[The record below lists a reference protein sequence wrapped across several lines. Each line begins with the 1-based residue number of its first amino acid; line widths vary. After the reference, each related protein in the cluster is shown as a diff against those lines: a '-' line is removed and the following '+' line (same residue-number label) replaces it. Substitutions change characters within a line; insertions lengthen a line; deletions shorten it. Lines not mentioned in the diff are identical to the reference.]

1 LLNDKGYFLV
11 AVLIYGVSVVYSAL
25 LWRKGFRR
33 DDWVNYGLYCVA
45 FLFHT
50 NALVTRG
57 FSLSRCPIHNLHEAI
72 VFIAWTIVASYLVIG
87 LSARFR
93 FLGAFAS
100 PVIFAIGVLALMPG
114 LDPPAQEHVFNLK
127 WVSLHVA
134 LILLAY
140 GAFGL
145 SAAAGLMYL
154 SQDHDL
160 KINKMRAIRALMPP
174 MQRLEKVIHRLLVG
188 GFGLWT
194 AGLLVVPALLRQD
207 PSLNI
212 KGDPKLIWSAF
223 VWFAYLSLLIVH
235 WRFPQGGRRFA
246 ISSVA
251 SFAFVMLTF
260 WGVNLLSSI
269 HNP

>member
-1 LLNDKGYFLV
+1 LPTDKVYFLI
-11 AVLIYGVSVVYSAL
+11 AVFVYGVSVVYSTL

-33 DDWVNYGLYCVA
+33 DDWVNYGLFCLA

-50 NALVTRG
+50 GALATRG
-57 FSLSRCPIHNLHEAI
+57 FTLSRCPIHNLAEAI
-72 VFIAWTIVASYLVIG
+72 AFIAWTIVASYLVIG

-93 FLGAFAS
+93 FLGAFAA
-100 PVIFAIGVLALMPG
+100 PIIFALGVLALMPG
-114 LDPPAQEHVFNLK
+114 LDPPPAEYSFDLK
-127 WVSLHVA
+127 WVSLHVTM
-134 LILLAY
+134 ILLAY

-145 SAAAGLMYL
+145 SAVAGLMYL
-154 SQDHDL
+154 SQDRDL

-174 MQRLEKVIHRLLVG
+174 MQRLEKVIHGLLVG

-194 AGLLVVPALLRQD
+194 AGLLVVPLLLRQD
-207 PSLNI
+207 PTLSV

-223 VWFAYLSLLIVH
+223 VWLAYFALLIVH
-235 WRFPQGGRRFA
+235 WKFPQGGRRFA

-260 WGVNLLSSI
+260 WGVNLLSTI